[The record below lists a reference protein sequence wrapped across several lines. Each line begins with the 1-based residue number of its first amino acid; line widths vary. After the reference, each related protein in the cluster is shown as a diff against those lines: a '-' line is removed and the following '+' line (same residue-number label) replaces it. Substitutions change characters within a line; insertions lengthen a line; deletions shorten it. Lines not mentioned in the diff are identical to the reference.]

1 MDNIQLTS
9 SMQSYSLQTLPARS
23 MLTLSGWPSEAD
35 RYRDQLAKLLKL
47 DTKQF
52 ASSKASQTAF
62 GSYLAIGPH
71 HGWIVGEDRSA
82 AHLNSLQEDLADI
95 ALVADM
101 SGAYR
106 WHRLKGSS
114 AQDVLM
120 RGAKIDLDEEMFRV
134 DQFALTRLW
143 SIQALIWKRDAL
155 TFDLALPAT
164 YEQSGLSL
172 LGKAM
177 KLAELSEVR

>member
-1 MDNIQLTS
+1 MDNNQLTS
-9 SMQSYSLQTLPARS
+9 SIHTCSLQTLPARS
-23 MLTLSGWPSEAD
+23 MLALSGWPSEVE
-35 RYRDQLAKLLKL
+35 RYRNQLAKLLNL
-47 DTKQF
+47 DTRQL
-52 ASSKASQTAF
+52 ASPKASRTDF
-62 GSYLAIGPH
+62 GNYLAIGPH

-106 WHRLKGSS
+106 WHRLKGAS

-120 RGAKIDLDEEMFRV
+120 RGAKIDLDAEMFMG

-143 SIQALIWKRDAL
+143 SIQALIWKRDEL
-155 TFDLALPAT
+155 TFDLALPAS

-177 KLAELSEVR
+177 KLTELSEVH